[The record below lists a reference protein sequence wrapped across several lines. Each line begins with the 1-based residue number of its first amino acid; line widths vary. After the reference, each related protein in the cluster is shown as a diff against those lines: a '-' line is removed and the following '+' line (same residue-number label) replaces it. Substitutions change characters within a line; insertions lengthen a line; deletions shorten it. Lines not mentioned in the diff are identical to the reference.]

1 MKSHIK
7 NLFRLGLSNT
17 AKNTYILFT
26 GNVLDAFFGFLF
38 IVLIVRNGLLS
49 TADFG
54 IFSAISNFVI
64 VVYSLLDIGIG
75 GTLINFISYHH
86 SRGDEVQAKKYF
98 QAGLFLRS
106 GASLTISLVIML
118 FSWFIGPRLFLTTQ
132 LQPVLLA
139 SLAILTLSLID
150 VFVYSFQ
157 AYQKFLSA
165 ALASL
170 TFTSVR
176 LILLVLFISLG
187 RTLSLTSAMA
197 MIALAPILGILLSA
211 YHFRSFFHFSLPEK
225 PVIKSLLSF
234 SGWMGV
240 TRVFSSLAGRLDVQ
254 QMLLLAGPVATGS
267 YSVAA
272 RIATFYSIIIGSF
285 TAVLAPKFA
294 AGKSLPQLKP
304 FILKSLLAI
313 FGLIMAMAFGIVIAK
328 PFILL
333 LFGQKSIASVL
344 PFQALT
350 AAFMPF
356 VASTLATTIIIYNL
370 KKPKVL
376 GLLTILQLACVF
388 TGNLLFIPRFG
399 SIGPAITLG
408 ITNSLVLLI
417 STFYVLRSWK

>member
-1 MKSHIK
+1 MRKF
-7 NLFRLGLSNT
+7 LPALYRLGLSRT
-17 AKNTYILFT
+17 ARNTYVLFA

-49 TADFG
+49 TSDFG
-54 IFSAISNFVI
+54 IFSAIANFVI
-64 VVYSLLDIGIG
+64 VIYSLLDIGIG
-75 GTLINFISYHH
+75 GTLINFISYYH
-86 SRGDEVQAKKYF
+86 SRGDEATAHKYF

-106 GASLTISLVIML
+106 GASLLISLVVML
-118 FSWFIGPRLFLTTQ
+118 FSWLIGPRLFLTQ
-132 LQPVLLA
+132 ELQPVILA
-139 SLAILTLSLID
+139 GVAILTLSLID

-176 LILLVLFISLG
+176 LIFLVVFMALG

-197 MIALAPILGILLSA
+197 MIALAPLLGIVLSA
-211 YHFRSFFHFSLPEK
+211 YHFRSFFSFRLPEK
-225 PVIKSLLSF
+225 SIIKPLLSF

-240 TRVFSSLAGRLDVQ
+240 TRVFSSITGRLDVQ
-254 QMLLLAGPVATGS
+254 QMLLLAGPLATGS

-272 RIATFYSIIIGSF
+272 RIASFYSIIIGSF

-294 AGKSLPQLKP
+294 AGNSLSQLKS
-304 FILKSLLAI
+304 FVTKAMLAI
-313 FGLIMAMAFGIVIAK
+313 LGLMAAMVLGIIIAK

-333 LFGQKSIASVL
+333 LFGQKAIASVL

-388 TGNLLFIPRFG
+388 TGNMLFIPRFG

-408 ITNSLVLLI
+408 ITNTLVLII
-417 STFYVLRSWK
+417 SSAYVLSKWR